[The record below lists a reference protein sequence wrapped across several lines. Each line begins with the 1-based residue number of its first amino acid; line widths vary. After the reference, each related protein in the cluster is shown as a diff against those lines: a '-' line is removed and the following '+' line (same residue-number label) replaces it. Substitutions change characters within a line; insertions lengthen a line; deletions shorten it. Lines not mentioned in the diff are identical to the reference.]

1 MRKIAIA
8 LTKGGVGKTTTAV
21 NLAAGLAL
29 APPSKGKGRSM
40 ATKAKILVVDDNVS
54 LCKTMSLI
62 LKHKSYAVATANEGR
77 EAIERV
83 QQNPFDMIFLDIK
96 MPHMNGVES
105 YRRIKAIRPDAVVMM
120 MTAYAVE
127 DLVQQALQEGAYGV
141 VYKPLDIDR
150 VIAIIEK
157 RPSRAAKGH

>member
-1 MRKIAIA
+1 
-8 LTKGGVGKTTTAV
+8 
-21 NLAAGLAL
+21 
-29 APPSKGKGRSM
+29 M
-40 ATKAKILVVDDNVS
+40 ATKASILVVDDDVS

-62 LKHKSYAVATANEGR
+62 LKHKSYAVATANDGR

-83 QQNPFDMIFLDIK
+83 QQTPFDMIFLDIK
-96 MPHMNGVES
+96 MPHIDGVES

-127 DLVQQALQEGAYGV
+127 DLAQQALEEGASGIL
-141 VYKPLDIDR
+141 YKPLHIDR

-157 RPSRAAKGH
+157 RPSRAAKGR

>member
-1 MRKIAIA
+1 
-8 LTKGGVGKTTTAV
+8 
-21 NLAAGLAL
+21 
-29 APPSKGKGRSM
+29 M
-40 ATKAKILVVDDNVS
+40 ATKVNILVVDDNVN

-127 DLVQQALQEGAYGV
+127 DLVQQALEEGAYGIV
-141 VYKPLDIDR
+141 NKPLDIDR
-150 VIAIIEK
+150 VIAIIEE
-157 RPSRAAKGH
+157 RPSRAAKGR